1 MTKVTD
7 LEDGHKN
14 ITRRRFLA
22 AATSA
27 VGAVVAGM
35 VAVPLVDSLEPTA
48 AAEAASSTTVDL
60 TPIEPGMQVTVPWQ
74 KKPVIIINRTPEM
87 LATLKETMAK
97 GILKDPLCKVPQQPP
112 YCTNMYRSR
121 VPEWYVGIRIC
132 NHLCCIPHYRPKKGS
147 VAPWWLGGF
156 HCPCHGSMYDLSA
169 RVIQGS
175 PAPHNMAVPEY
186 ELSTEK
192 MSATITHMYP
202 KAHLC

>member
-1 MTKVTD
+1 MTIVTD
-7 LEDGHKN
+7 SEHGHKN

-87 LATLKETMAK
+87 LATLK
-97 GILKDPLCKVPQQPP
+97 D
-112 YCTNMYRSR
+112 
-121 VPEWYVGIRIC
+121 
-132 NHLCCIPHYRPKKGS
+132 
-147 VAPWWLGGF
+147 
-156 HCPCHGSMYDLSA
+156 
-169 RVIQGS
+169 
-175 PAPHNMAVPEY
+175 
-186 ELSTEK
+186 
-192 MSATITHMYP
+192 
-202 KAHLC
+202 